1 MWTVGMVDTHEKCWY
16 QVLIIVYHTNSY
28 FVCDN
33 ISKTKCEN
41 TSQSHSNIKH
51 NKSRIRLHFNYHII
65 QYNTLLYRFLCSF
78 YTVYNMVVVYIRTFL
93 MDGVGII
100 AAINSVTMD
109 DFYHYLLS
117 LFKWKLCNKY
127 ISNFVLKMSN

>member
-1 MWTVGMVDTHEKCWY
+1 M
-16 QVLIIVYHTNSY
+16 YHTNSY

-33 ISKTKCEN
+33 ISKTNVKIHHN
-41 TSQSHSNIKH
+41 LTAISNI
-51 NKSRIRLHFNYHII
+51 IRVELDSILITILYT
-65 QYNTLLYRFLCSF
+65 YNTLLYRFLCSF

-100 AAINSVTMD
+100 TAINSVTMD

-117 LFKWKLCNKY
+117 LFK
-127 ISNFVLKMSN
+127 